1 MPSSAAA
8 DVYKRQRANC
18 LACLAMVAQKL
29 GKSVEAKQWHQ
40 KATTVWDTFSNL
52 NEETFR
58 YGWSDI
64 LVSQL
69 LLNESS
75 AAVKEPA
82 PKLAPPLE

>member
-1 MPSSAAA
+1 MMEFPISPEL
-8 DVYKRQRANC
+8 RQE
-18 LACLAMVAQKL
+18 LS
-29 GKSVEAKQWHQ
+29 GDEAKLWHQ
-40 KATTVWDTFSNL
+40 KAITVWDTFSNL
-52 NEETFR
+52 NEETVR
-58 YGWSDI
+58 YGWSEI